1 MASTACHRLLS
12 ALVLSTL
19 GLQTRGSPW
28 FPTPETT
35 FVASELT
42 QQPADFVS
50 GLTEAFFSGSEIS
63 GRERHCLAHSTGA
76 LSEELSEACQIA
88 MNTMRGMVHPSG
100 NAAGASP
107 GGFEPA
113 PEAANPGAFMTDA
126 AVAIL
131 VVEVGAKVRRIFT
144 LEAKIGK
151 QCLQGDAQE
160 ALLEAVEHMGNMSF
174 VEGRVWA
181 NGADI
186 MTELANA
193 VAAFDGKDLH
203 SFGRFM
209 GEASRK
215 VLLAE
220 RSRTDM
226 PLPSA
231 EAVQQLSENLVAE
244 LFGRG
249 ASMKLV
255 TDVAVPVTMLPIASV
270 ETMTTAAPSLRGP
283 AAFQPGE
290 KPIPGFFTTPAP
302 VLVALTSAAPEWA
315 MRPHTVLKIHLHRCV
330 NENLELFEEAW
341 TPILELLRNAAA
353 KGLVGSPDGTP
364 TGPSMGSMAMA
375 MLDLQTALQM
385 CNIGPEEED
394 MLLDSLSSGSRF
406 RTEVQLASD
415 RPQSAEMTNGI
426 AEALEDWRAER
437 WPALGT
443 ELGKLLRSAVM
454 ISLSQ
459 KYAVDATGRL
469 HRKMFGASESGP
481 DAPLSR
487 LKSSQIILSMFP
499 IGLVMMMAVLVR
511 AYHSSVAA
519 PHPVEFGHLAQTE
532 ESLDRLM
539 SSE

>member
-1 MASTACHRLLS
+1 
-12 ALVLSTL
+12 
-19 GLQTRGSPW
+19 
-28 FPTPETT
+28 
-35 FVASELT
+35 
-42 QQPADFVS
+42 
-50 GLTEAFFSGSEIS
+50 
-63 GRERHCLAHSTGA
+63 
-76 LSEELSEACQIA
+76 
-88 MNTMRGMVHPSG
+88 
-100 NAAGASP
+100 
-107 GGFEPA
+107 
-113 PEAANPGAFMTDA
+113 
-126 AVAIL
+126 
-131 VVEVGAKVRRIFT
+131 
-144 LEAKIGK
+144 
-151 QCLQGDAQE
+151 
-160 ALLEAVEHMGNMSF
+160 
-174 VEGRVWA
+174 
-181 NGADI
+181 
-186 MTELANA
+186 
-193 VAAFDGKDLH
+193 
-203 SFGRFM
+203 
-209 GEASRK
+209 
-215 VLLAE
+215 
-220 RSRTDM
+220 
-226 PLPSA
+226 
-231 EAVQQLSENLVAE
+231 
-244 LFGRG
+244 
-249 ASMKLV
+249 
-255 TDVAVPVTMLPIASV
+255 
-270 ETMTTAAPSLRGP
+270 
-283 AAFQPGE
+283 
-290 KPIPGFFTTPAP
+290 
-302 VLVALTSAAPEWA
+302 